1 MKLNPKKAKKALEKK
16 LMTQMEL
23 CEKANLGFCTVNRA
37 LNGISVHTATVKKIC
52 EALNVEPKDIM

>member
-1 MKLNPKKAKKALEKK
+1 MKLNPKKAKKALEKR

-23 CEKANLGFCTVNRA
+23 CKKAGLGFTTTNRA
-37 LNGISVHTATVKKIC
+37 LNGYEIHTTTAKKIC